1 MNKAQLIE
9 AVAARLDFTKKDTA
23 AVIDTAID
31 EIIASLNRLESVKI
45 SGLGNFNVKKVKEK
59 EAKNP
64 FNKSEVIKIPA
75 CKKISFKVSESLKE
89 KMKEK

>member
-9 AVAARLDFTKKDTA
+9 IVAARLDFTKKDTA
-23 AVIDTAID
+23 AVVDTAID

-45 SGLGNFNVKKVKEK
+45 SGLGNFNVKKVKAK
-59 EAKNP
+59 QAKNP
-64 FNKSEVIKIPA
+64 FNKSEVITIPA

-89 KMKEK
+89 KMKDK